1 MEPNPYDSP
10 HTASQEPVVPDKPW
24 WKLTTVEW
32 VVLAAIVVVLIGLLL
47 PAQQTS
53 CGGSRA
59 MNSSNKLKQIGL
71 ALHNYH
77 DLYGVFPPAYVADE
91 AGKLLYSWRVLIL
104 PFLEQEALYQRFDLT
119 QAWDSDAN
127 VALVG
132 EMPDVFASPYAYQLA
147 SLGETS
153 YLALVDLP
161 KGRTVLRAG
170 ESRTLAEVPDGLSG
184 TAMVAS
190 RPDCFV
196 IWTEP
201 VDVDPLEFLASTP
214 QVMPTEKN
222 PEAVLVLLVDGAV
235 RYHIN
240 TSELPALV
248 FCDDGRVSAP

>member
-1 MEPNPYDSP
+1 MPINPYDSP
-10 HTASQEPVVPDKPW
+10 HTESQEPVVPDKPW

-32 VVLAAIVVVLIGLLL
+32 VVIAAIVVVLIGLLL

-77 DLYGVFPPAYVADE
+77 DLYGVFPPAYVEDE
-91 AGKLLYSWRVLIL
+91 AGKPLYSWRVLIL
-104 PFLEQEALYQRFDLT
+104 PFLEEDALYQQFDLT
-119 QAWDSDAN
+119 QTWDSDAN

-132 EMPDVFASPYAYQLA
+132 EMPDVFASPYAYERA
-147 SLGETS
+147 PLGETS

-170 ESRTLAEVPDGLSG
+170 ESRTLAEIPDGVSG

-201 VDVDPLEFLASTP
+201 VDVDPLEFLASAAE
-214 QVMPTEKN
+214 VKPTEKN
-222 PEAVLVLLVDGAV
+222 PEVVLVLLADGAV
-235 RYHIN
+235 RYHIDA
-240 TSELPALV
+240 SDLPALV
-248 FCDDGRVSAP
+248 FGDDGRVNAP

>member
-24 WKLTTVEW
+24 WNLTTVEW
-32 VVLAAIVVVLIGLLL
+32 VVVAAIVVVLIGLLL

-53 CGGSRA
+53 CGGSQA
-59 MNSSNKLKQIGL
+59 MISSNKLKQIGL

-91 AGKLLYSWRVLIL
+91 AGKPLYSWRVLIL
-104 PFLEQEALYQRFDLT
+104 PFLEQEALYEQFDLAQT
-119 QAWDSDAN
+119 WDSDAN

-132 EMPDVFASPYAYQLA
+132 EMPDVFASPYAYQRA
-147 SLGETS
+147 FLGETS

-170 ESRTLAEVPDGLSG
+170 ESRTFPEIPDGLSG
-184 TAMVAS
+184 TAMVVS

-201 VDVDPLEFLASTP
+201 VDVDPLEFLVSAAE
-214 QVMPTEKN
+214 VKPTEKK
-222 PEAVLVLLVDGAV
+222 PETVHVLLADGAV
-235 RYHIN
+235 RRYIDA
-240 TSELPALV
+240 SELTPLV
-248 FCDDGRVSAP
+248 FCDDGRVNAP